1 MTARDLPPLE
11 RLLAI
16 EECTRL
22 MTEYGRRID
31 HGRAVSVAELFTED
45 GAWRSP
51 TIDAVGRDRL
61 RAFFARRDA
70 LTDRVTRHVVTNIAV
85 DVLDADHARGVSVA
99 VELRGD
105 RDDRDVDGLATD
117 TRPAIVGDYEDEFV
131 RVDGRWL
138 FRERRVVVAF
148 KRESEVFMPAAPDG
162 TPHRHPEEP

>member
-1 MTARDLPPLE
+1 MTAKDPLPPLE

-16 EECTRL
+16 EECQRL
-22 MTEYGRRID
+22 TVEYAHRID
-31 HGRAVSVAELFTED
+31 HGRAVSVADLFTED

-85 DVLDADHARGVSVA
+85 DVLDADHARGRSVA
-99 VELRGD
+99 VELR
-105 RDDRDVDGLATD
+105 DDRSADGLAVD
-117 TRPAIVGDYEDEFV
+117 TRPAIVGDYEDAFV

-148 KRESEVFMPAAPDG
+148 KRGTETFMRPLPSG
-162 TPHRHPEEP
+162 TAR

>member
-1 MTARDLPPLE
+1 MTNHELPPLE

-16 EECTRL
+16 EECRRL
-22 MTEYGRRID
+22 MVEYGRRLD
-31 HGRAVSVAELFTED
+31 HGRGASAADLFTED

-51 TIDAVGRDRL
+51 TIDAVGREEL

-70 LTDRVTRHVVTNIAV
+70 LTDRTTRHVVTNIAV

-99 VELRGD
+99 VELR
-105 RDDRDVDGLATD
+105 DDQGPDGLAVD
-117 TRPAIVGDYEDEFV
+117 TRPAIAGDYEDEFV

-148 KRESEVFMPAAPDG
+148 KRETEAFMRPLPTA
-162 TPHRHPEEP
+162 EQQ